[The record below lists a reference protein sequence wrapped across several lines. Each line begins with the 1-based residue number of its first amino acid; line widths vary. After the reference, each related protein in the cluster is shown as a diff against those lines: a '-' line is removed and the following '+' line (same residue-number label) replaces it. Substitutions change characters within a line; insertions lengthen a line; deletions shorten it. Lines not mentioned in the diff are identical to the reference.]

1 MPEGVVRILG
11 FLELEVDVE
20 VAVDVDVASGEGRLW
35 DGIIVSI

>member
-20 VAVDVDVASGEGRLW
+20 VAVDVASGEGRLW